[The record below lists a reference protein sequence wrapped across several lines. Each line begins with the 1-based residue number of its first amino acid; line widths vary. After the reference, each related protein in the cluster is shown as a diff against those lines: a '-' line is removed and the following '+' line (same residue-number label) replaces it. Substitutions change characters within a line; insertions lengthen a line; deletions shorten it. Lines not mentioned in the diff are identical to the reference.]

1 MNDIFYFISPRK
13 NSHSRRRKSLLFV
26 ETNILECSSRFW
38 KKWKFEEGGSGDL
51 EFQSRN
57 SIESRTCAI
66 KECRWHPFETKINL
80 FNYVVIEETCNYKQ
94 SAQSLVATTY
104 GRLARIFESRITKRC
119 VQIIFQYKDF
129 SVIKRG
135 EEKYIARKMR
145 SSRASRQTE
154 REREILF
161 RRNVFLDSR
170 LERSQSAATLLFL
183 ENERIFVPPCCVNCG
198 RRFRGGELR

>member
-1 MNDIFYFISPRK
+1 MIFFILFPREK
-13 NSHSRRRKSLLFV
+13 ILTCDEGSR
-26 ETNILECSSRFW
+26 CSSW
-38 KKWKFEEGGSGDL
+38 KRTFSSVLLDFERSGNLKKADL

-154 REREILF
+154 RERE
-161 RRNVFLDSR
+161 
-170 LERSQSAATLLFL
+170 
-183 ENERIFVPPCCVNCG
+183 
-198 RRFRGGELR
+198 RFSFAETFFSIPG

>member
-13 NSHSRRRKSLLFV
+13 NSHLRRRKSLLFV

-57 SIESRTCAI
+57 SIESCTCAI

-154 REREILF
+154 RERE
-161 RRNVFLDSR
+161 
-170 LERSQSAATLLFL
+170 
-183 ENERIFVPPCCVNCG
+183 
-198 RRFRGGELR
+198 RFSFAETFFSIPG

>member
-1 MNDIFYFISPRK
+1 MIFFILFPREK
-13 NSHSRRRKSLLFV
+13 ILTRDEGSR
-26 ETNILECSSRFW
+26 CSSW
-38 KKWKFEEGGSGDL
+38 KRTFSSALLDFERSGNLKKADL

-119 VQIIFQYKDF
+119 V
-129 SVIKRG
+129 
-135 EEKYIARKMR
+135 R
-145 SSRASRQTE
+145 SSSN
-154 REREILF
+154 I
-161 RRNVFLDSR
+161 
-170 LERSQSAATLLFL
+170 
-183 ENERIFVPPCCVNCG
+183 RIF
-198 RRFRGGELR
+198 R

>member
-1 MNDIFYFISPRK
+1 MIFFILFPREK
-13 NSHSRRRKSLLFV
+13 ILTRDEGSR
-26 ETNILECSSRFW
+26 CSSW
-38 KKWKFEEGGSGDL
+38 KRTFSSVLLDFERSGNLKKADL

-154 REREILF
+154 RERE
-161 RRNVFLDSR
+161 
-170 LERSQSAATLLFL
+170 
-183 ENERIFVPPCCVNCG
+183 
-198 RRFRGGELR
+198 RFSFAETFFSIPG